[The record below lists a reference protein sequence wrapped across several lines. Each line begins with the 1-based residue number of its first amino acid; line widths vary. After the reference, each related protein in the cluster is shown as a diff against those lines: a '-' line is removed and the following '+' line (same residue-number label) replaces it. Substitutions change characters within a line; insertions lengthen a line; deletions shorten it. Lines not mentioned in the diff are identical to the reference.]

1 MIKIYGGFLMS
12 QIKMLSGRNFEKLL
26 LDSGVEE
33 FNGAQGRILYVLW
46 QENCLP
52 IVEISKRTGLAKT
65 TLTSMLDRLEDK
77 GLVIREYDKKDR
89 RQIRIV
95 LTDKAKLLQDKYDEV
110 SDAASEQFYKGF
122 TDEEIIDFESKLRR
136 ILKNVSDVGEKN
148 NDKTCK

>member
-1 MIKIYGGFLMS
+1 MIKTYGGFLMS

-65 TLTSMLDRLEDK
+65 TLTSMLDRLEDN

-110 SDAASEQFYKGF
+110 SDAASEQFYQGF

-136 ILKNVSDVGEKN
+136 ILKNVSDVGENN

>member
-110 SDAASEQFYKGF
+110 SDAASEQFYQGF